1 MSFARS
7 FNTESIVQIG
17 NPLPQNRYR
26 DICPFRHARNKFTLS
41 SPSGMPTLTLLT
53 LMTLLTLLTTKRVF
67 LRAVI
72 AELLW
77 FVSGAM
83 SSLALSEAGI
93 KLWDGNE
100 SREYLDSVDLSHSA
114 MGDLGPVY
122 GF

>member
-1 MSFARS
+1 
-7 FNTESIVQIG
+7 
-17 NPLPQNRYR
+17 
-26 DICPFRHARNKFTLS
+26 
-41 SPSGMPTLTLLT
+41 
-53 LMTLLTLLTTKRVF
+53 MTLLTLLTTKRVF